1 MSKILLALVL
11 AASVLTASVAQADE
25 STSVSGTFDV
35 KDKQQSPANHDVFG
49 LNVAH
54 DFGNTWS
61 VEGRMED
68 ERVVGNA
75 GSHEG
80 LIQLKVNK
88 DIGTWFGVTPY
99 AGIAVGEKSKSTT
112 NFMYYVGEVGA
123 KYVVT
128 PSLTLN
134 VQERLRTPFNENFD
148 GHTGYNYKTW
158 ETQIGAKYAINKNNI
173 VGVKYAV
180 ERGDSTY
187 NTTGVSYTYKF

>member
-187 NTTGVSYTYKF
+187 NTTGASYTYKF

>member
-1 MSKILLALVL
+1 MNKLLAALLLTV
-11 AASVLTASVAQADE
+11 TASAFAGE
-25 STSVSGTFDV
+25 STSVTGTFDV
-35 KDKQQSPANHDVFG
+35 KDKQNSPANHEVFG
-49 LNVAH
+49 LNVGH

-68 ERVVGNA
+68 ERVVGNG

-80 LIQLKVNK
+80 LVQLKVNK
-88 DIGTWFGVTPY
+88 DIGTWYGFTPY
-99 AGIAVGEKSKSTT
+99 AGVAVGEKSKSTT
-112 NFMYYVGEVGA
+112 NFAYYVAEVGA

>member
-1 MSKILLALVL
+1 MNKLLAALLLTV
-11 AASVLTASVAQADE
+11 TASAFAGE
-25 STSVSGTFDV
+25 STSVTGTFDV
-35 KDKQQSPANHDVFG
+35 KDKQNSPANHEVFG
-49 LNVAH
+49 LNVGH

-75 GSHEG
+75 SGHEG
-80 LIQLKVNK
+80 LVQLKVNK
-88 DIGTWFGVTPY
+88 DIGTWYGFTPY
-99 AGIAVGEKSKSTT
+99 AGVAVGEKSKSTT
-112 NFMYYVGEVGA
+112 NFAYYVAEVGA